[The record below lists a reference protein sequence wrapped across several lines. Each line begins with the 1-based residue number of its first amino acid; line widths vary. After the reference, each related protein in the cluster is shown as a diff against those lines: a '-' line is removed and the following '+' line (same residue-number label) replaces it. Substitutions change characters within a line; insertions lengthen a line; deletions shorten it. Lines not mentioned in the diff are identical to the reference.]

1 MWNQA
6 QGTHCIVM
14 GITDIRLSGSYPR
27 TLLRNLWPFVS
38 RPYCFQGSP
47 RVLQV
52 AAIFLKIVSPERRY
66 NIYLE
71 IGKFENS
78 KGRRRV
84 VKSGSS
90 FALKRRRKKRKE
102 GGTLDEISARPVKKR
117 RKKKREGEKI
127 SGGRIER
134 KMQLLSSRYYRFLRM
149 RRMPRVY
156 IRNFVWPCEGPT

>member
-1 MWNQA
+1 MA
-6 QGTHCIVM
+6 RTPVPYYAIYGHSLVVHTVSK
-14 GITDIRLSGSYPR
+14 GPRGSCK
-27 TLLRNLWPFVS
+27 WP
-38 RPYCFQGSP
+38 P
-47 RVLQV
+47 
-52 AAIFLKIVSPERRY
+52 FLKIVSPERRC

-71 IGKFENS
+71 IRKFENS

-102 GGTLDEISARPVKKR
+102 EGTLDEISARPVKKR